1 MSGGQ
6 ESSGAADVAGASP
19 SALGGATP
27 AFGTNTILARAYAE
41 LISNLQVEG
50 EGIVVRILPDDDEGI
65 RHQRFIVRLAT
76 GQTLLIAHNIDLAPR
91 VADLREGDSVTFS
104 GEYEWTEE
112 GGTVHWTHRDP
123 GGEHA
128 SGWIMHGGRLYQ

>member
-1 MSGGQ
+1 MSGGP
-6 ESSGAADVAGASP
+6 ESPGAADTAAASSSASGAAAPAS
-19 SALGGATP
+19 
-27 AFGTNTILARAYAE
+27 GTNTILAQAYAE

-50 EGIVVRILPDDDEGI
+50 EGIVVRILSDDEEGI

-91 VADLREGDSVTFS
+91 VADLREGDVVAFS
-104 GEYEWTEE
+104 GEYVWGEE

-123 GGEHA
+123 DGEHA
-128 SGWIMHGGRLYQ
+128 TGWILHGGRLYQ